1 MFLIIRVPDS
11 NINLGNVGL
20 SKVKAF
26 CLPQDFSEPFLWKSS
41 IGSLLLRSL
50 WQDYCS
56 LEHNLRSTGV
66 LDLAHIAA
74 SLKVVRHGGI
84 SEEN

>member
-1 MFLIIRVPDS
+1 MFLIIRVPGS

-26 CLPQDFSEPFLWKSS
+26 CLLQDFSEPFLWKSS

-66 LDLAHIAA
+66 PELAHVAA

-84 SEEN
+84 SDEN